1 MLINKVVMAEVVLCV
16 DGVMVDVTVS
26 NDVATAP
33 PAAASPVVKAEEV
46 SMINRS
52 IVLTMG
58 VLVVLVLAMDAVA
71 IEVNKM
77 WADMAPTAHAL
88 DVSSMLL
95 KDAFLVL
102 DDVMPPVGAPM
113 QMVHAP
119 NLTPVDMD
127 QTR

>member
-52 IVLTMG
+52 IVLTTG

-95 KDAFLVL
+95 RGCVLGTRRRDAAGRRA
-102 DDVMPPVGAPM
+102 DADGARAQPD
-113 QMVHAP
+113 A
-119 NLTPVDMD
+119 
-127 QTR
+127 RG